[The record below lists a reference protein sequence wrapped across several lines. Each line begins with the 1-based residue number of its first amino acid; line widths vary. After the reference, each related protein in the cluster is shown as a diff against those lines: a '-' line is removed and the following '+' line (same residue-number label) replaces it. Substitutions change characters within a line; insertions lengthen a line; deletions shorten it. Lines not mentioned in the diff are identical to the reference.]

1 MRNRARSGSARSVLE
16 TKCYEPE
23 APETPSVLRRYFDGV
38 HPRVITARGDI
49 GILDGT
55 LTGFFCSI
63 RCPGEI
69 ILMIYDLA
77 RALRAT
83 NMTLIG
89 GFQSP
94 MEKEFLDLLLRGS
107 AHVVV
112 CPARSIENMRIR
124 REWRPPI
131 SEGRLLILSP
141 FGHSHQRPTAG
152 LAAQRNDLVAAL
164 ATDIFIPYAAPGGKT
179 ESLARKHATTGKV
192 ILTLDSPANA
202 NLRALG
208 ARAVK
213 AEHSAHRQTD
223 LMRGSP

>member
-1 MRNRARSGSARSVLE
+1 MRNRPRAGGARSVLE
-16 TKCYEPE
+16 PKCYEPG
-23 APETPSVLRRYFDGV
+23 APETPAVLRRYFDSV
-38 HPRVITARGDI
+38 DPRVVTTRGNI
-49 GILDGT
+49 GILDET

-63 RCPGEI
+63 RCPGDI
-69 ILMIYDLA
+69 ILRIYDLA
-77 RALRAT
+77 RALRGT

-107 AHVVV
+107 ARVVV

-141 FGHSHQRPTAG
+141 VGRSQHRPTAA

-164 ATDIFIPYAAPGGKT
+164 ATELFIPYAAPGGKT
-179 ESLARKHATTGKV
+179 ESLARKHAAAGKV

-202 NLRALG
+202 NLLALG

-213 AEHSAHRQTD
+213 AQHRVHRQAK
-223 LMRGSP
+223 